1 MAFAGYLLR
10 VGSYEID
17 GTKFINWDKYN
28 VTRKIQDLDSYRD
41 ASGVLHRNALDHVP
55 LKVEF
60 ETRTNL
66 TNAEMAEFFGN
77 INSNYTVAKERKA
90 NVTLYVPELDDYI
103 TQEMYMSDPQFKIKR
118 IEPNTNVIHYESVRV
133 AFIGY

>member
-28 VTRKIQDLDSYRD
+28 VTRNIQDLDSYRD
-41 ASGVLHRNALDHVP
+41 ASGVLHRNALAHVP

-60 ETRTNL
+60 ETRANL
-66 TNAEMAEFFGN
+66 TNAEIAEFFGN
-77 INSNYTVAKERKA
+77 INSNYTDAKERKA
-90 NVTLYVPELDDYI
+90 NVTLYVPELDTYE

-118 IEPNTNVIHYESVRV
+118 IEPRTNVIHYESVRV

>member
-1 MAFAGYLLR
+1 MAFAVYLLR

-17 GTKFINWDKYN
+17 GTKFINWSKYN
-28 VTRKIQDLDSYRD
+28 VTRNIQDLDSYRD

-60 ETRTNL
+60 ETRENL
-66 TNAEMAEFFGN
+66 TNADMAEFFGN
-77 INSNYTVAKERKA
+77 INSNLDAKERKA
-90 NVTLYVPELDDYI
+90 TVTVYVPELDAYE
-103 TQEMYMSDPQFKIKR
+103 TQEMYMADPQFKIRR
-118 IEPNTNVIHYESVRV
+118 IEPKTNVIHYESVRV